1 MKNKVILCGSMKVKD
16 KIIEVKETLENKGFL
31 VILPEEC
38 FKGEKKNIASYTH
51 FNRIATIDAYI
62 LIVNTEKNNIKN
74 YIGPNSLCEIAFGF
88 YYKRKV
94 YLLNDIYEPF
104 KDELEGWGVIPLNG
118 DLNKLGEI

>member
-1 MKNKVILCGSMKVKD
+1 MKVKD

-31 VILPEEC
+31 VILPEKC

-62 LIVNTEKNNIKN
+62 LIVNAEKNNIKN

-94 YLLNDIYEPF
+94 YLLNDICEPF
-104 KDELEGWGVIPLNG
+104 KDELEGW
-118 DLNKLGEI
+118 

>member
-1 MKNKVILCGSMKVKD
+1 MQK
-16 KIIEVKETLENKGFL
+16 
-31 VILPEEC
+31 
-38 FKGEKKNIASYTH
+38 
-51 FNRIATIDAYI
+51 
-62 LIVNTEKNNIKN
+62 KNNIKN